1 MRCLYMQTGM
11 VRDQKGRF
19 QVRMNERETKL
30 VALSALLGRV
40 GVKVTPAPVQT
51 VHIDVDLD
59 APESEQADARA
70 EAESNV
76 RQACERMGQD
86 PEACLR
92 KLAAVFAA
100 LPCAQTALGQE
111 ASAAISASLNEKSA
125 PMHPCANW
133 GKVAAASANADQ
145 CPPPPEAFD
154 CGDGEDSNCGA
165 DAEPSPDCTHSVR
178 EMKARLRQMGVA
190 DEILRNCVEKHEL
203 EALLG
208 QATERAQGATGTK
221 AGQDADMDCG
231 LTAPYFKWQE
241 QLQTLR
247 AMGLDDP
254 ADGVT
259 EWELVLLLEKHLGS
273 LDRVVDSLIERKTEM
288 SFDMV

>member
-1 MRCLYMQTGM
+1 M

-40 GVKVTPAPVQT
+40 GVKITAPVQT
-51 VHIDVDLD
+51 VHVDVDLD
-59 APESEQADARA
+59 APESEQAEARA

-76 RQACERMGQD
+76 RQACEIMGQD
-86 PEACLR
+86 PESCLR
-92 KLAAVFAA
+92 KLAAVFAV
-100 LPCAQTALGQE
+100 LPSAQTFPGGQ
-111 ASAAISASLNEKSA
+111 ASAALSASLNEKSA

-133 GKVAAASANADQ
+133 GKVAAASANADMQ

-165 DAEPSPDCTHSVR
+165 DA
-178 EMKARLRQMGVA
+178 
-190 DEILRNCVEKHEL
+190 
-203 EALLG
+203 
-208 QATERAQGATGTK
+208 TGTK
-221 AGQDADMDCG
+221 AGEDADMDRG
-231 LTAPYFKWQE
+231 PTAPLDFKWQE

-273 LDRVVDSLIERKTEM
+273 LDRVVDSLIQRKTEM